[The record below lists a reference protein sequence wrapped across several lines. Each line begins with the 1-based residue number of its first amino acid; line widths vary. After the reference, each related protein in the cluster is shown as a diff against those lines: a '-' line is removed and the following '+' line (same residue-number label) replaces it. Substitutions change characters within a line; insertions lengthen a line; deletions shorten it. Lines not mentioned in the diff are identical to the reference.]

1 MREWSPARVNAAI
14 YTHGH
19 VDHVFGTERYEAE
32 AREHAWPALRVVG
45 HEDVAKRFDRYKR
58 TRGYNACINSRQFQS
73 PVEWPA
79 EYRYPDLTYRDA
91 LALDVGGV
99 RIELEHARGETDD
112 ATWVWVPERELACV
126 GDLFI
131 WASPNAG
138 NPQKVQRYPRD
149 WADALRR
156 IAAKNPEV
164 LCPGHG
170 LPIWGKERVRRALIE
185 TAELL
190 ESLCDQTLRL
200 MNDGARL
207 DDAIHEVRAPAAL
220 LERPYLRP
228 FYDEPEFIVRN
239 VWRLYGGWW
248 DGNPANLKPAPRRAL
263 AREIAGVAGGAGKL
277 AERAEAL
284 RASGDTALA
293 CHLVEMA
300 CDAAPED
307 PGVWGVRRR
316 VYAQREREATSLMA
330 NGVYSRRVR
339 GEAYARAERARASRS
354 LYATI
359 ESTIPAG
366 TKNPTSTRSPL
377 DHPRCCTPICSV
389 GSSTAMTRKN
399 VATPRAR
406 PRAMRF
412 GVMSSSQRG
421 RRSAI
426 EIAVQIAVVS
436 ASHAAASHCLPK
448 RTMSSPFHVRTK
460 PKTPMSTTQNAPR
473 TAPDTRDLRKSR
485 SIAQARSGMKKM
497 PAK

>member
-1 MREWSPARVNAAI
+1 MKPRIRSRFEGLWDGTIDPLEDPPFSPMLAWEEIAPGAMFVSSFANATAISTDDGLILVDTGSFMLSTQVFVCVREWSTARVNAAI

-32 AREHAWPALRVVG
+32 AREHGWPALRVVG

-79 EYRYPDLTYRDA
+79 DYRYPDLTYRDA
-91 LALDVGGV
+91 LAFDVGGV

-156 IAAKNPEV
+156 IAAKNPEI

-170 LPIWGKERVRRALIE
+170 LPIWGKERVRRALTE

-190 ESLCDQTLRL
+190 ESICDQTLRL

-284 RASGDTALA
+284 LASGDTALA

-307 PGVWGVRRR
+307 AGVWSVRRR
-316 VYAQREREATSLMA
+316 AYAQREREATSLMA
-330 NGVYSRRVR
+330 KGVYS
-339 GEAYARAERARASRS
+339 AAS
-354 LYATI
+354 
-359 ESTIPAG
+359 EE
-366 TKNPTSTRSPL
+366 
-377 DHPRCCTPICSV
+377 
-389 GSSTAMTRKN
+389 
-399 VATPRAR
+399 R
-406 PRAMRF
+406 PR
-412 GVMSSSQRG
+412 
-421 RRSAI
+421 
-426 EIAVQIAVVS
+426 
-436 ASHAAASHCLPK
+436 
-448 RTMSSPFHVRTK
+448 
-460 PKTPMSTTQNAPR
+460 
-473 TAPDTRDLRKSR
+473 SR
-485 SIAQARSGMKKM
+485 
-497 PAK
+497 